1 MSESINITDNIEKIG
16 IYSHCLDAIETGLI
30 FEVEGVQDFKRQ
42 VKEDRYK
49 VPVEFDSSLNK
60 SIEVPMSREDVPK
73 TYQKV
78 VEVYEMN
85 KAEISVVNKIRYI
98 LKLIFKSFYKGDY
111 LNLWCAGISY
121 GFITYDLI
129 DENYLGA
136 LIMFTYSLIYT
147 DLGKGIRV
155 LKDYFT
161 SKTREELEI
170 FLEKYGVLD
179 YTNAMKDENDVK
191 MYVKFK
197 GGK

>member
-1 MSESINITDNIEKIG
+1 
-16 IYSHCLDAIETGLI
+16 
-30 FEVEGVQDFKRQ
+30 
-42 VKEDRYK
+42 
-49 VPVEFDSSLNK
+49 
-60 SIEVPMSREDVPK
+60 
-73 TYQKV
+73 
-78 VEVYEMN
+78 
-85 KAEISVVNKIRYI
+85 
-98 LKLIFKSFYKGDY
+98 
-111 LNLWCAGISY
+111 
-121 GFITYDLI
+121 
-129 DENYLGA
+129 
-136 LIMFTYSLIYT
+136 MFAYSLIYT